1 MQVNNKYQFSSIV
14 GKLLLICFFVFL
26 PLGVAAQGLIQGR
39 VVDAETGESII
50 QANVRYKKVRVGT
63 VTDLNGRFTIRKI
76 DKEHLTISVMGYK
89 SKTIDIDDDTEKLF
103 IALRPDVKS
112 LNEVAIKKKRTRYK
126 RKNNPAVELMRR
138 VIANKKKT
146 DLGNKDYYQYQKYQK
161 LTLALNDVKPKHLE
175 NPKFAKFPW
184 LINQVEMNEQTGKLI
199 LPLSVDE
206 TVSKKIY
213 RRSPHDEK
221 IIVTGQ
227 KSSGINDFFET
238 GDIINTATKD
248 IFTDVNIYDDQIRIL
263 QHPFTSPIGSGAIS
277 FYRYYIE
284 DTLQIERDSVIHL
297 HFLPNNQQ
305 DFGFRGDLYVLKD
318 SSYQVKRC
326 ELILPNR
333 TDVNFVED
341 LKLIQEFT
349 KLPTGEWVLS
359 VDDMV
364 VQMII
369 YDFLFKGVAIR
380 TTRLSDYDFDKIPKQ
395 MFRGREA
402 VAIHPDARMQDD
414 DFWEENRK
422 ARLTKGEESMD
433 GFLSSLKKTRGF
445 GPVLTVL
452 KILTENFIET
462 SEKSK
467 VDLGPILS
475 TVSTNFID
483 GLRLR
488 MGAMTTANLNPH
500 LFLKGFYARGMKS
513 KNNYYNAQ
521 LTWSLNKK
529 KYLPDEFPKRNIT
542 FLSTYDVMAP
552 SDKYLST
559 DKDNLFTSF
568 RWNKADKMMF
578 YNRQRLTFEREEVWG
593 FRSLLSLKTEENEAA
608 GNMTFTPLSMASL
621 PVSQSSRIRTTELRA
636 EIEYSPGALYVNSKT
651 RRLKVNREAPI
662 LTLSHTIG
670 FKGFLGG
677 DYRYNYTEFS
687 IFKRFW
693 LSSWGRIDTY
703 TRAGM
708 QWNQVP
714 FIMLCMPSTNL
725 SYISHKHTFQLMT
738 NMEFMTDRFVSFDF
752 NWDMQGKI
760 FNRIPLLKKLRWR
773 EYIGAKVLWGALSNK
788 NNPYLE
794 ENAGSDVLMMFP
806 SETRILDSKRPYW
819 EISLGIRSIL
829 RFFQIEYVRRMNYND
844 NRFGPK
850 NSVRFGFTM
859 MF

>member
-14 GKLLLICFFVFL
+14 EKLLLICFFVFL
-26 PLGVAAQGLIQGR
+26 PLGVSAQGLIQGR
-39 VVDAETGESII
+39 VVDEETGESII

-63 VTDLNGRFTIRKI
+63 VTDLNGRFTIRRI

-89 SKTIDIDDDTEKLF
+89 SKTVDIDDDTEKLF
-103 IALRPDVKS
+103 IALKPDVKS
-112 LNEVAIKKKRTRYK
+112 LNEVSIKKKRTRYK

-284 DTLQIERDSVIHL
+284 DTLQIDRDSVIHL

-318 SSYQVKRC
+318 SSCQVKRC

-380 TTRLSDYDFDKIPKQ
+380 TTRLSDYTFDEIPKQ

-402 VAIHPDARMQDD
+402 VAINPDARMQDD

-422 ARLTKGEESMD
+422 ARLTRGEESMD
-433 GFLSSLKKTRGF
+433 GFLASVKKTRGF
-445 GPVLTVL
+445 GPVMTVL

-475 TVSTNFID
+475 SVSSNFID

-500 LFLKGFYARGMKS
+500 LFLKGFFARGMKS
-513 KNNYYNAQ
+513 KNSYYNTQ

-542 FLSTYDVMAP
+542 FLTTYDAMSP

-568 RWNKADKMMF
+568 RWTKADKMMF

-608 GNMTFTPLSMASL
+608 GNMTFIPLSMSSL
-621 PVSQSSRIRTTELRA
+621 PLSQSCRIRTTELRA
-636 EIEYSPGALYVNSKT
+636 EIEYSPGALFVNSKT

-687 IFKRFW
+687 VFKRFW

-773 EYIGAKVLWGALSNK
+773 EYIGAKVLWGELSDK

-794 ENAGSDVLMMFP
+794 ENKGSDVLMMFP

-829 RFFQIEYVRRMNYND
+829 RFFQVEYVRRMNYND

-850 NSVRFGFTM
+850 NSVRLGFTM